1 MSDQVVESGSTEAAV
16 SSYNAGEPVYFNG
29 DVTTVC
35 KMVFKFT
42 LLTILTLG
50 IYRFWAKTKLRRYFW
65 SQTEFDG
72 DRFEY
77 HGTPKELFI
86 GFLIVVAI
94 LAPIY
99 FALEFIGT
107 VVSSEGVA
115 LFLMYQVGYLLAVLV
130 LIQVAIY
137 RMNRYRLTR
146 TSWRGVQFGLNG
158 NTWRYSLMVIVA
170 LLVSIG
176 SIGIAYPW
184 VRHWLI
190 QYRVQ
195 HMRFGQTYFQYA
207 GSPMLLAK
215 RWWIALAVCL
225 SPFLIAAATAGIP
238 SQWEFEVFLHDL
250 QQDEPS
256 GLGVSTV
263 TQAYLA
269 AYSFASLAGVIMY
282 IWYRVGEF
290 RVVVINTSLGEVTMD
305 SSLSTARIFGLIGI
319 MIALYILM
327 FFVIF
332 AAVTMFGGLGALGGS
347 PIPGIIFGFAVFVF
361 VFGGMIVI
369 TTGVFG
375 TLQAR
380 AVLTSIQVYKKQT
393 LVDIAQSEQSEQKYG
408 EGLADAFDVGAF

>member
-1 MSDQVVESGSTEAAV
+1 MTEQGTESGSAEAV
-16 SSYNAGEPVYFNG
+16 TSGTDAGEPVFFNG
-29 DVTTVC
+29 HVTTVC

-77 HGTPKELFI
+77 LGTPKELFI

-107 VVSSEGVA
+107 VVSSAGIGP
-115 LFLMYQVGYLLAVLV
+115 FLMYQIGYLLAVLV
-130 LIQVAIY
+130 LIQVAVY
-137 RMNRYRLTR
+137 RMTRYRLSR
-146 TSWRGVQFGLNG
+146 TSWRGVQFGLDG
-158 NTWRYSLMVIVA
+158 NTWRYSLMALVA

-184 VRHWLI
+184 MRHWLI

-225 SPFLIAAATAGIP
+225 SPFLIAAVTAGIP
-238 SQWEFEVFLHDL
+238 SQWEFEAFLYNF
-250 QQDEPS
+250 QKDEPT
-256 GLGVSTV
+256 GVGMSTI

-290 RVVVINTSLGEVTMD
+290 RVVAINISLGEATME
-305 SSLSTARIFGLIGI
+305 SSLSTGRIFGLIGI
-319 MIALYILM
+319 MIVLYILM
-327 FFVIF
+327 FLVIF
-332 AAVTMFGGLGALGGS
+332 AAATMFGGLGAIGGS
-347 PIPGIIFGFAVFVF
+347 PIPGIVFGFAVFVF
-361 VFGGMIVI
+361 VFGGMVVI
-369 TTGVFG
+369 TTGIFG

-380 AVLTSIQVYKKQT
+380 AVLTSIRVYKKRT